1 MVIFYPV
8 PKTCYRKRAEWL
20 WGLLIY
26 KRLAWLLSAVLAWV
40 EVKASFRHWMV
51 RWAAGSYGYHQ
62 HFFIFMSWNRSSLWS
77 GKIALVE
84 LINLTRGDDLQSDF
98 TVSPTEV
105 CCIMQLVRSLNVH
118 SHCITDGLIWT
129 IKPRLPCGVDCKHCY
144 WHIAWKREKK
154 KTSLWSRVKFTS
166 CSFELSGV
174 FLFVFFLCRSGGL
187 CDGKDKVTVRGG
199 AWLGPQ
205 WQTSANSAHRRWVLV
220 MACGVWRG
228 EVIEQDGRS
237 V

>member
-1 MVIFYPV
+1 
-8 PKTCYRKRAEWL
+8 
-20 WGLLIY
+20 
-26 KRLAWLLSAVLAWV
+26 
-40 EVKASFRHWMV
+40 
-51 RWAAGSYGYHQ
+51 
-62 HFFIFMSWNRSSLWS
+62 MSWNRSSLWS

-144 WHIAWKREKK
+144 WHIAWKWEKK

-166 CSFELSGV
+166 CSFELSGF
-174 FLFVFFLCRSGGL
+174 FLFVFFFCAEVEDCVMEKTRWQWEEVPGSVLNGRQVLIAHIDAGCWWWLVECEEERWLSKTGVVFRRHEIHHLVDGTWKESWKQTALQKHQPIMCKSNLQKDIWKNLSDFCFGL
-187 CDGKDKVTVRGG
+187 HISHRPVHQSVGTV
-199 AWLGPQ
+199 
-205 WQTSANSAHRRWVLV
+205 V
-220 MACGVWRG
+220 
-228 EVIEQDGRS
+228 
-237 V
+237 